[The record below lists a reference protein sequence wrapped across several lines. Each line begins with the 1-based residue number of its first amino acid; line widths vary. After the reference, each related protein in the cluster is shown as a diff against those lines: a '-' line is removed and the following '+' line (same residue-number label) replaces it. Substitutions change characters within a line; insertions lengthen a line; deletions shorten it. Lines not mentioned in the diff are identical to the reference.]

1 MSRKMLSLAV
11 MIIMYIIAGVNH
23 FLHPD
28 SYFVMMPPYIPGH
41 IYINYIAGSVEILF
55 ALLLILPITRK
66 FAATGIIVMLIVYIP
81 THIYMIELAPTNYK
95 IWARLIIGQPFLILW
110 AWWHREDRENK
121 KGILI

>member
-1 MSRKMLSLAV
+1 MVLNGSLD
-11 MIIMYIIAGVNH
+11 YFEDLKKQLGVR
-23 FLHPD
+23 LLK
-28 SYFVMMPPYIPGH
+28 SYSFKLFTD

-81 THIYMIELAPTNYK
+81 THIYMIELAPSNYK

-110 AWWHREDRENK
+110 AWWHREDRENP
-121 KGILI
+121 KGILV